1 MTRAVSIRSRKR
13 SILKPDWLITVA
25 RRRDV
30 VILDTSAGWNLTG
43 PNSNQEREPL
53 TSTPRN
59 MTATRST
66 SVMRY
71 SGKDALS
78 HNRAGHTNRI
88 SAASPSAVRIQT
100 NCFPQRKPKSKID
113 EGPSEWMEA

>member
-1 MTRAVSIRSRKR
+1 
-13 SILKPDWLITVA
+13 
-25 RRRDV
+25 
-30 VILDTSAGWNLTG
+30 
-43 PNSNQEREPL
+43 
-53 TSTPRN
+53 
-59 MTATRST
+59 
-66 SVMRY
+66 MRY
-71 SGKDALS
+71 SGKDVLS